1 MKFDMKLILGQL
13 IDWFTNEGCWLG
25 SGKSLR
31 TELSGPQVCFF
42 SPYKFKFLE
51 FKYPPQLDLQKEDNW
66 IIFLLYIF
74 MA

>member
-1 MKFDMKLILGQL
+1 MKVT
-13 IDWFTNEGCWLG
+13 DWVQENLLEPNSVVLKC
-25 SGKSLR
+25 
-31 TELSGPQVCFF
+31 VFF
-42 SPYKFKFLE
+42 PPYKFKFLE